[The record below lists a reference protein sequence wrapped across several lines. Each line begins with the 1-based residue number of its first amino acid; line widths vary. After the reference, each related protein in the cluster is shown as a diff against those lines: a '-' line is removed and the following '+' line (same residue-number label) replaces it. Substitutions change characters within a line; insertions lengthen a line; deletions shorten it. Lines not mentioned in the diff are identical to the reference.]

1 MVRFI
6 LCNDKNFWSL
16 YHVTPVLKI
25 VDYIWQIIIKRRI
38 RFLRLI
44 NFSFAQL
51 GSKKFET
58 LYQFWNEQCIWV
70 PELGR
75 LTYKMQTYFLLNYY
89 ALFIANIIYFL
100 QQCLFEKAFQ
110 SLNLSI
116 ITWKSFND
124 ITLNKNYR
132 KISMRYISLFYK
144 YFSVIIDSQCA
155 DKFQDIIYL
164 RLFIRD

>member
-1 MVRFI
+1 MLVLHSFSPQNLRLQIVSQWHMLLLKCSLPYHENNNVSFLNFQLLHLYPLLWKSIEKTKTEVDSLVRFI

-51 GSKKFET
+51 VSKKFET

-70 PELGR
+70 PACGDWHIKCR
-75 LTYKMQTYFLLNYY
+75 HISFWTTT
-89 ALFIANIIYFL
+89 LF
-100 QQCLFEKAFQ
+100 
-110 SLNLSI
+110 SLPI
-116 ITWKSFND
+116 
-124 ITLNKNYR
+124 
-132 KISMRYISLFYK
+132 
-144 YFSVIIDSQCA
+144 
-155 DKFQDIIYL
+155 
-164 RLFIRD
+164 